1 MSTKYT
7 ELIDKIA
14 IENNATKDEI
24 IEVITSHEND
34 NYLLIRLMR

>member
-24 IEVITSHEND
+24 IEV
-34 NYLLIRLMR
+34 YKP